1 MAIWHAGNT
10 ISNIISGFLAAGI
23 LTTMGGVAGLYSWQW
38 FFLIEGI
45 ATFTIALSAYVL
57 LPDWPHNTRFLSP
70 EEKEIAQYRI
80 LCSNGG
86 VQEVAGGTWDG
97 LKDAVKDPFTWIFCL
112 LHFALVT
119 AQSFKD
125 FFPSVSISI
134 FEFLEDEFVVADL
147 WLDCED
153 FRLWRAHNVFHP
165 GTSIRFRL
173 RIFICCCLVVRS
185 EPGVLLAHSAAYNCQ
200 CRRLLRSNFDHEY
213 RSSLLWSF
221 SAHFRDVQR
230 LEPATFVG
238 DNSRARPSE

>member
-10 ISNIISGFLAAGI
+10 ISNIISGFLAAGV

-45 ATFTIALSAYVL
+45 ATFVIALSAYAL

-97 LKDAVKDPFTWIFCL
+97 LRDAVKDPFTWIFCL

-125 FFPSVSISI
+125 FFPSVSLVPSCNCR
-134 FEFLEDEFVVADL
+134 FGHRFVTANL
-147 WLDCED
+147 WG
-153 FRLWRAHNVFHP
+153 RL
-165 GTSIRFRL
+165 
-173 RIFICCCLVVRS
+173 
-185 EPGVLLAHSAAYNCQ
+185 
-200 CRRLLRSNFDHEY
+200 
-213 RSSLLWSF
+213 
-221 SAHFRDVQR
+221 
-230 LEPATFVG
+230 
-238 DNSRARPSE
+238 